1 MDGPT
6 PDVDQVLSVIMANDY
21 SPAGIDAHE
30 FAAARERRRQRAQR
44 EAEAYGNPAAPGFA
58 AGPGGA
64 VPAGMQPPAP
74 KRKPDYGS
82 DSGEEEG
89 YGHMAGGAAGADVY
103 RMRRKMA
110 RP

>member
-1 MDGPT
+1 MDGAT
-6 PDVDQVLSVIMANDY
+6 PDVEQVLSVVMANDY

-44 EAEAYGNPAAPGFA
+44 EAEAYGNA
-58 AGPGGA
+58 AGGFHAGGGA
-64 VPAGMQPPAP
+64 PVPAGMQPPVA
-74 KRKPDYGS
+74 KRKPEYGS

-89 YGHMAGGAAGADVY
+89 FGHAAGGAAGADVY